1 MKSIVKNWL
10 ANIKKYFFRYS
21 DGFYEFPYLANSP
34 QLTLQSLKGMPFIK
48 SYPEKDYYTINNP
61 FIKGD
66 CHYHKVE
73 EELWIIMTDL
83 EFKKNVSFKL
93 YYNPDLPTNYHFL
106 TLYINKGKTQVKLPK
121 INVDIENSDKSWTLF
136 KSGSQAINTHFK
148 DQKSIFFTIYFSEN
162 WMKKN
167 IASKGVLASTV
178 LSDFFLS
185 EDNCLFLPNFM
196 EDDVSSYQPI
206 LDSILSKDS
215 KEEEV
220 NHALTL
226 KINTLKLIA
235 SFIKKLDDKSSIKSS
250 LSISEKNR
258 RKLLKA
264 AHLLDQSILEPFPS
278 ILTLSKNV
286 GMSETLLKKEF
297 KEMYGVTMFNYHTNQ
312 KMNYAIK
319 LIENDNVSIKDIA
332 YSLGYS
338 SQSKFSTAFKKVHGK
353 LPSECKM

>member
-1 MKSIVKNWL
+1 MKGSVKSWL

-34 QLTLQSLKGMPFIK
+34 QLTIESLSGMPFIK
-48 SYPEKDYYTINNP
+48 NYPDQEYYSINNL
-61 FIKGD
+61 FIKGE
-66 CHYHKVE
+66 CYYHE
-73 EELWIIMTDL
+73 IEDDLWILTSDL

-93 YYNPDLPTNYHFL
+93 YYDSTIPTNYHFL
-106 TLYINKGKTQVKLPK
+106 TLYVNKGTTQVKLPK

-148 DQKSIFFTIYFSEN
+148 GEKSIFFTIYFSDN

-167 IASKGVLASTV
+167 IASRGVLSSKV
-178 LSDFFLS
+178 LSDFFS
-185 EDNCLFLPNFM
+185 SKDNCLFLPNFM
-196 EDDVSSYQPI
+196 EDEVNSYQPV
-206 LDSILSKDS
+206 LDIILSKG
-215 KEEEV
+215 EGV
-220 NHALTL
+220 NNSLSL
-226 KINTLKLIA
+226 KINTLQLISA
-235 SFIKKLDDKSSIKSS
+235 FIQKLDDKSSIKSS

-264 AHLLDQSILEPFPS
+264 AHLLDQAILEPFPS
-278 ILTLSKNV
+278 ILNISKSV

-319 LIENDNVSIKDIA
+319 LIESDKVSIKDIA

-353 LPSECKM
+353 LPSECKT

>member
-1 MKSIVKNWL
+1 MKGIVKNWL

-61 FIKGD
+61 FIKGN
-66 CHYHKVE
+66 CHYHEVE

-93 YYNPDLPTNYHFL
+93 YYNPDVPTNYHFL
-106 TLYINKGKTQVKLPK
+106 TLYVNKGKTQVRLPK
-121 INVDIENSDKSWTLF
+121 INIDIENRDKSWTLF

-148 DQKSIFFTIYFSEN
+148 GQKSIFFTIYFSDK

-167 IASKGVLASTV
+167 ITSKGVLSSKV
-178 LSDFFLS
+178 LSEFFS
-185 EDNCLFLPNFM
+185 SGDNCLFLPNFM
-196 EDDVSSYQPI
+196 EDEVDSYQPI
-206 LDSILSKDS
+206 LDSILFKGENVNDS
-215 KEEEV
+215 
-220 NHALTL
+220 LTL
-226 KINTLKLIA
+226 KINTLKLIS
-235 SFIKKLDDKSSIKSS
+235 SFINKLDDNNSIKSS
-250 LSISEKNR
+250 LNISEKNR

-264 AHLLDQSILEPFPS
+264 AHLLDQSILDPFPS
-278 ILTLSKNV
+278 ILSISKSV

-319 LIENDNVSIKDIA
+319 LFENEEISIKDVA

-338 SQSKFSTAFKKVHGK
+338 SQSKFSSSFKKVHGR
-353 LPSECKM
+353 LPSEYRV